1 MANCGNVRSVTP
13 KRITG
18 AAAPRP
24 GGRDDWDLFFFTSI
38 IIFNK
43 NELFIHLFLYYYLLC
58 CASYCAC
65 VNINMNNSERSEVPT
80 RVLVTLAWFPEF
92 RKSRSR
98 PLEHHRPAF
107 AVYQLLIRLLTC
119 YRVSQSRAMLR
130 LAQVYVP
137 HLKNCAPPLKLALH
151 CHSSDPNFITTH
163 TLTDNRP
170 TL

>member
-1 MANCGNVRSVTP
+1 MHFT
-13 KRITG
+13 
-18 AAAPRP
+18 
-24 GGRDDWDLFFFTSI
+24 FTSQCT
-38 IIFNK
+38 NLRPCQVCK
-43 NELFIHLFLYYYLLC
+43 LANHLQTIKPDHETCFPFAHAL
-58 CASYCAC
+58 AH
-65 VNINMNNSERSEVPT
+65 VHSERSEVST
-80 RVLVTLAWFPEF
+80 GVLVTLAWFPEF

-163 TLTDNRP
+163 RLADNRP

>member
-1 MANCGNVRSVTP
+1 MHGGIYQKGGGGGGDGMCDIGSKYNIASNVLTCQ
-13 KRITG
+13 I
-18 AAAPRP
+18 
-24 GGRDDWDLFFFTSI
+24 
-38 IIFNK
+38 
-43 NELFIHLFLYYYLLC
+43 C
-58 CASYCAC
+58 
-65 VNINMNNSERSEVPT
+65 NNSERSEVPT
-80 RVLVTLAWFPEF
+80 RVPLTLAWFPEF

-130 LAQVYVP
+130 LPQVYVP

-151 CHSSDPNFITTH
+151 CHSCDPNFITTH
-163 TLTDNRP
+163 RLADNRP